1 MGKFLYYTFL
11 LFIGIFSCIALFSL
25 SIVWKFGNDLPDYR
39 YLQSYKTKA
48 MSRVYSNSDN
58 IIEEYAEE
66 KRVFIPYEAIPEQL
80 INAFIVTE
88 DKNFFKHDGI
98 DFKGISRATFTNI
111 KNIIYGRRLVGAS
124 TITQQVAKNF
134 LLTNEVSIDRKIKE
148 ALLALRIERTLSKE
162 KILELYLNE
171 IFLGYRSYGIVVAAQ
186 NYFNKSIDELK
197 ISEIAF
203 LAGLPKGPNNYH
215 PIRKYNSAINRRNY
229 VLSRMFEEGVI
240 SKSNFSEALN
250 DKLIVDNFK
259 DRKIVKA
266 DYFSEEVRKI
276 IIDKFSKKT
285 LYNEGLYILTTLDED
300 LQKIARNALF
310 EGILEYDKRQGWR
323 GRVSKI
329 DSTDIKNNWL
339 SKLGSLNLVQ
349 NNLYHYG
356 VILDINTEEIT
367 IGLLDG
373 NFGNLDLE
381 ESSWV
386 VKKRNNE
393 NKINLNKQI
402 EDMLNIGDIF
412 VFRKSSKF
420 NLDNILYKIEQIP
433 NVNGGI
439 VAIDAT
445 SGKVLALVGGLN
457 FNNSKFNRV
466 TQAKRQ
472 AGSAFKP
479 FVYLSGL
486 ENGMTPSSL
495 ILDSPLV
502 IDQGPGLE
510 EWIPKNYSGE
520 YYGLSTLRTGLEK
533 SRNVMT
539 VRLANTIGIEKIVD
553 VASRF
558 NIGDYPA
565 QLATALGAG
574 ETNLLNLTAAYSTFV
589 NGGRLVEPKFI
600 ETIHDRY
607 GKIIYTREKSKCNIC
622 ANEFSED
629 KIFEQSTVISKATK
643 SEYAFQ
649 VAWMLNGVIKNGT
662 GKSLRHID
670 EYIGGKTGTT
680 NDNKDAWFIGFSSN
694 LIVGVYVGYD
704 MPSSLGS
711 KETGGKV
718 SAPIWGKFMKQALKK
733 YPSSPFSIPENIEMV
748 KIDALSGLLPNNKSS
763 RTIYEAFITGTAPLN
778 SEILSN
784 EKVIDLKPLD
794 DTIY

>member
-1 MGKFLYYTFL
+1 MGKFLYYIFL
-11 LFIGIFSCIALFSL
+11 LFIGIFFCIAIFSL

-98 DFKGISRATFTNI
+98 DFKGISRATFANI

-240 SKSNFSEALN
+240 SRSNFSEALN
-250 DKLIVDNFK
+250 DKLIIDNFK

-329 DSTDIKNNWL
+329 DSIDIKKNWL
-339 SKLGSLNLVQ
+339 SKLVSLNLAQ

-356 VILDINTEEIT
+356 VILDINNEEIS

-373 NFGNLDLE
+373 NFGKLDLE
-381 ESSWV
+381 ESSWI
-386 VKKRNNE
+386 VKKHSE
-393 NKINLNKQI
+393 DKINLKKHI
-402 EDMLNIGDIF
+402 GDMLNIGDVF
-412 VFRKSSKF
+412 VFGKSSKF

-439 VAIDAT
+439 VAIDAA

-502 IDQGPGLE
+502 IDQGPGLD

-553 VASRF
+553 VANRF
-558 NIGDYPA
+558 NIGDYPS

-607 GKIIYTREKSKCNIC
+607 GKIIYAREKSKCNIC

-629 KIFEQSTVISKATK
+629 KIFEQSTVTSKATK

-662 GKSLRHID
+662 GKSLSHID

-704 MPSSLGS
+704 MPSSLGE

-778 SEILSN
+778 SEILSI
-784 EKVIDLKPLD
+784 EKAIDLKPLD

>member
-11 LFIGIFSCIALFSL
+11 LFIGIFSCIAIFSL

-250 DKLIVDNFK
+250 DKLIVENFK
-259 DRKIVKA
+259 DKNIIKA

-276 IIDKFSKKT
+276 IIDKYSKKT
-285 LYNEGLYILTTLDED
+285 LYNEGLYILTTLDEE

-329 DSTDIKNNWL
+329 DSTDIKKNWL
-339 SKLGSLNLVQ
+339 SKLVSLNLVQ
-349 NNLYHYG
+349 KNLYHYG
-356 VILDINTEEIT
+356 VILDINNEEIS
-367 IGLLDG
+367 IGLLGDNIG
-373 NFGNLDLE
+373 KLDLE
-381 ESSWV
+381 ESSWI
-386 VKKRNNE
+386 VKKHNE
-393 NKINLNKQI
+393 DKINLNKDI
-402 EDMLNIGDIF
+402 GGMLNIGD
-412 VFRKSSKF
+412 VLVLAKSSKF
-420 NLDNILYKIEQIP
+420 NLDNNLYKIEQIP

-439 VAIDAT
+439 VAIDAI

-574 ETNLLNLTAAYSTFV
+574 ETNLLNLTAAYATFV

-622 ANEFSED
+622 ENEFSED
-629 KIFEQSTVISKATK
+629 KIFEQSTVTSKATK

-662 GKSLRHID
+662 GKSLSHID

-718 SAPIWGKFMKQALKK
+718 SAPIWGRFMKQALKK

-748 KIDALSGLLPNNKSS
+748 KIDALSGLLPNDKSS
-763 RTIYEAFITGTAPLN
+763 RTIYEAFITGTAPIN

-784 EKVIDLKPLD
+784 EKAIDLKPLD

>member
-1 MGKFLYYTFL
+1 MGKFLYYMFL
-11 LFIGIFSCIALFSL
+11 LLIGIFSCIAIFSL
-25 SIVWKFGNDLPDYR
+25 SIVWKFGNELPDYS

-259 DRKIVKA
+259 DRNIIKA
-266 DYFSEEVRKI
+266 NYFSEEVRKI

-329 DSTDIKNNWL
+329 DSNDIKNNWL
-339 SKLGSLNLVQ
+339 SKLVSLNLVQ

-356 VILDINTEEIT
+356 VILDINNEEIT

-373 NFGNLDLE
+373 NFGKLDLE

-386 VKKRNNE
+386 VKKHNE
-393 NKINLNKQI
+393 DKINLNKQI
-402 EDMLNIGDIF
+402 GDMLNIGDIL
-412 VFRKSSKF
+412 VLGKSSKF

-589 NGGRLVEPKFI
+589 NGGRLIEPKFI

-629 KIFEQSTVISKATK
+629 KVFKQSAVSFKATK

-662 GKSLRHID
+662 GKSLSHID

-694 LIVGVYVGYD
+694 LVVGVYVGYD
-704 MPSSLGS
+704 LPASLGD

-718 SAPIWGKFMKQALKK
+718 SAPIWGKFMKQALIK

-784 EKVIDLKPLD
+784 EKVIDLKSLD

>member
-1 MGKFLYYTFL
+1 MGKFLYYMFL
-11 LFIGIFSCIALFSL
+11 LFIGLFSCAVLFSL
-25 SIVWKFGNDLPDYR
+25 SVIWKFGNDLPDYR

-48 MSRVYSNSDN
+48 MSRVYSSSDN

-66 KRVFIPYEAIPEQL
+66 KRVFIPYEAIPELL
-80 INAFIVTE
+80 INTFVVTE

-98 DFKGISRATFTNI
+98 DFKGIFRATFTNI
-111 KNIIYGRRLVGAS
+111 ENIISGKRLVGAS

-134 LLTNEVSIDRKIKE
+134 LLTNEVSLDRKIKE
-148 ALLALRIERTLSKE
+148 ALLALRLERTLSKE
-162 KILELYLNE
+162 KIIELYLNE

-215 PIRKYNSAINRRNY
+215 PIKKYNSAMNRRNY

-250 DKLIVDNFK
+250 DDLIVTNTI
-259 DRKIVKA
+259 DRNLVKA
-266 DYFSEEVRKI
+266 EYFSEEVRKI
-276 IIDKFSKKT
+276 VIDKFSKKS

-300 LQKIARNALF
+300 LQKIAQDSLF

-323 GRVSKI
+323 GKVTKI
-329 DSTDIKNNWL
+329 DKNDIANNWL
-339 SKLGSLNLVQ
+339 SKLQSLDLLNNNFNL
-349 NNLYHYG
+349 YG
-356 VILDINTEEIT
+356 VILNYNNEEIN
-367 IGLLDG
+367 IGLRNGSLGKLDMA
-373 NFGNLDLE
+373 
-381 ESSWV
+381 ESSWIL
-386 VKKRNNE
+386 NNKHE
-393 NKINLNKQI
+393 EKIGPNSYIGNT
-402 EDMLNIGDIF
+402 LNIGDVLVIE
-412 VFRKSSKF
+412 KSSKY
-420 NLDNILYKIEQIP
+420 NSKNMLYKIDQIP
-433 NVNGGI
+433 NVNGGL
-439 VAIDAT
+439 VAIDVFT
-445 SGKVLALVGGLN
+445 GKVLALVGGFN

-479 FVYLSGL
+479 FVYLSAL

-502 IDQGPGLE
+502 IDQGPGLS

-539 VRLANTIGIEKIVD
+539 VRLANTIGIDKIVNI
-553 VASRF
+553 ASRF
-558 NIGDYPA
+558 NIGEYPA

-574 ETNLLNLTAAYSTFV
+574 ETNLLNLTAAYSSFV
-589 NGGRLVEPKFI
+589 NGGRLIKPKFI

-607 GKIIYTREKSKCNIC
+607 GNIIYAREDSKCNIC

-629 KIFEQSTVISKATK
+629 EIFKQSAISNRAIK

-662 GKSLRHID
+662 GRSLRNID
-670 EYIGGKTGTT
+670 DYIGGKTGTT

-694 LIVGVYVGYD
+694 LVVGVYVGHD
-704 MPSSLGS
+704 MPASLGD

-718 SAPIWGKFMKQALKK
+718 SAPIWGKFMKKALKK
-733 YPSSPFSIPENIEMV
+733 YPSSPFYIPENIEMV
-748 KIDALSGLLPNNKSS
+748 KIDALSGLLPNNKSK
-763 RTIYEAFITGTAPLN
+763 RTIYEAFVSGTAPLN

-784 EKVIDLKPLD
+784 EKVIDLKSLD
-794 DTIY
+794 DRLY

>member
-1 MGKFLYYTFL
+1 MGKFLYYIFL
-11 LFIGIFSCIALFSL
+11 LFIGIFFCIAIFSL

-98 DFKGISRATFTNI
+98 DFKGISRATFANI

-240 SKSNFSEALN
+240 SRSNFSEALN

-300 LQKIARNALF
+300 LQKIARNALL

-329 DSTDIKNNWL
+329 DSIDIKKNWL
-339 SKLGSLNLVQ
+339 SKLVSLNLAQ

-356 VILDINTEEIT
+356 VILDINHEEII

-373 NFGNLDLE
+373 NFGKLDLE
-381 ESSWV
+381 ESSWI
-386 VKKRNNE
+386 VKKHSE
-393 NKINLNKQI
+393 DKINLKKHI
-402 EDMLNIGDIF
+402 GDMLNIGDVF
-412 VFRKSSKF
+412 VFGKSSKF

-439 VAIDAT
+439 VAIDAA

-502 IDQGPGLE
+502 IDQGPGLD

-558 NIGDYPA
+558 NIGDYPS

-607 GKIIYTREKSKCNIC
+607 GKIIYAREKSKCNIC

-629 KIFEQSTVISKATK
+629 KIFEQSTVTSKATK

-662 GKSLRHID
+662 GKSLSHID

-704 MPSSLGS
+704 MPSSLGE

-748 KIDALSGLLPNNKSS
+748 KIDALSGLLPNSKSS

-778 SEILSN
+778 SEILSI
-784 EKVIDLKPLD
+784 EKAIDLKPLD

>member
-1 MGKFLYYTFL
+1 MGKFLYYIFL
-11 LFIGIFSCIALFSL
+11 LFIGIFSCIAIFSL

-98 DFKGISRATFTNI
+98 DFKGISRATFANI

-215 PIRKYNSAINRRNY
+215 PIRKHNSAINRRNY

-240 SKSNFSEALN
+240 SRSNFSEALN

-300 LQKIARNALF
+300 LQKIARDALF

-323 GRVSKI
+323 GRVSNI
-329 DSTDIKNNWL
+329 DSIDIEKNWL
-339 SKLGSLNLVQ
+339 SKLVSLNLPQ
-349 NNLYHYG
+349 NNLYQYG
-356 VILDINTEEIT
+356 VILDINNEEII

-373 NFGNLDLE
+373 NFGKLDLE
-381 ESSWV
+381 ESSWI
-386 VKKRNNE
+386 VKKHSE
-393 NKINLNKQI
+393 DKKNLKKHI
-402 EDMLNIGDIF
+402 GDMLNIGDIL
-412 VFRKSSKF
+412 VFGKSSKF

-502 IDQGPGLE
+502 IDQGPGLD

-558 NIGDYPA
+558 NIGDYPS

-607 GKIIYTREKSKCNIC
+607 GKIIYAREKSKCNIC

-629 KIFEQSTVISKATK
+629 KIFEQSTVTSKATK

-662 GKSLRHID
+662 GKSLSHID

-704 MPSSLGS
+704 MPSSLGE

-778 SEILSN
+778 SEILSI
-784 EKVIDLKPLD
+784 EKDIDLKQLD

>member
-1 MGKFLYYTFL
+1 MGKFLYYIFL
-11 LFIGIFSCIALFSL
+11 LFIGIFFCIAIFSL

-98 DFKGISRATFTNI
+98 DFKGISRATFANI

-240 SKSNFSEALN
+240 SRSNFSEALN
-250 DKLIVDNFK
+250 DKLIIDNFK

-329 DSTDIKNNWL
+329 DSIDIKKNWL
-339 SKLGSLNLVQ
+339 SKLVSLNLAQ

-356 VILDINTEEIT
+356 VILDINNEEIS

-373 NFGNLDLE
+373 NFGKLDLE
-381 ESSWV
+381 ESSWI
-386 VKKRNNE
+386 VKKHSE
-393 NKINLNKQI
+393 DKINLKKHI
-402 EDMLNIGDIF
+402 GDMLNIGDVF
-412 VFRKSSKF
+412 VFGKSSKF

-439 VAIDAT
+439 VAIDAA

-502 IDQGPGLE
+502 IDQGPGLD

-558 NIGDYPA
+558 NIGDYPS

-607 GKIIYTREKSKCNIC
+607 GKIIYAREKSKCNIC

-629 KIFEQSTVISKATK
+629 KIFEQSTVTSKATK

-662 GKSLRHID
+662 GKSLSHID

-704 MPSSLGS
+704 MPSSLGE

-748 KIDALSGLLPNNKSS
+748 KIDALSGLLPNSKSS

-778 SEILSN
+778 SEILSI
-784 EKVIDLKPLD
+784 EKAIDLKPLD

>member
-1 MGKFLYYTFL
+1 MAKFLYYLFL
-11 LFIGIFSCIALFSL
+11 FFIGISSCIVLFSL
-25 SIVWKFGNDLPDYR
+25 SVLWKFGNDLPDYR

-66 KRVFIPYEAIPEQL
+66 KRVFIPYEAIPKQL

-111 KNIIYGRRLVGAS
+111 KNIISGKRLVGAS

-171 IFLGYRSYGIVVAAQ
+171 IFLGYRSYGIVIAAK
-186 NYFNKSIDELK
+186 NYFNKSIDDLK
-197 ISEIAF
+197 ISEIAY

-215 PIRKYNSAINRRNY
+215 PVKKYNAAINRRNY
-229 VLSRMFEEGVI
+229 VLSRMLEEGVI
-240 SKSNFSEALN
+240 SKSVFSKGLN
-250 DKLIVDNFK
+250 DELVVDNFSN
-259 DRKIVKA
+259 DIIVKA
-266 DYFSEEVRKI
+266 DYFSEVVRKI
-276 IIDKFSKKT
+276 IIEKFGKKS
-285 LYNEGLYILTTLDED
+285 LYNEGLYILSTLDED
-300 LQKIARNALF
+300 LQKIAQNALS
-310 EGILEYDKRQGWR
+310 EGISDYDKRQGWR
-323 GRVSKI
+323 GRIDKI
-329 DSTDIKNNWL
+329 DSSNISINWL
-339 SKLGSLNLVQ
+339 SEFKSLNLV
-349 NNLYHYG
+349 NKSSNLYG
-356 VILDINTEEIT
+356 VILNFNNDEIS
-367 IGLLDG
+367 IGFLDG
-373 NFGNLDLE
+373 TIGNLDFE

-386 VKKRNNE
+386 INNKDE
-393 NKINLNKQI
+393 AKIDFSRYKNDILNV
-402 EDMLNIGDIF
+402 GDVL
-412 VFRKSSKF
+412 VFKKSSKYDA
-420 NLDNILYKIEQIP
+420 NNMLYNIHQIP
-433 NVNGGI
+433 NVDGGI
-439 VAIDAT
+439 VAIDAFT
-445 SGKVLALVGGLN
+445 GRILALVGGYN

-466 TQAKRQ
+466 TQAQRQ

-479 FVYLSGL
+479 FVYLAAL
-486 ENGMTPSSL
+486 ENGLTPSSL

-502 IDQGPGLE
+502 IDQGPGLS
-510 EWIPKNYSGE
+510 EWIPRNYSGE

-539 VRLANTIGIEKIVD
+539 VRLANTIGIEKIVN

-558 NIGDYPA
+558 NIGEYPA

-574 ETNLLNLTAAYSTFV
+574 ETNLLNLTAAYSSFV
-589 NGGRLVEPKFI
+589 NGGNMVKPQFI

-607 GKIIYTREKSKCNIC
+607 GKIIYSREKNKCNIC
-622 ANEFSED
+622 KNEFAENE
-629 KIFEQSTVISKATK
+629 IFNQSDTLVKATS
-643 SEYAFQ
+643 SEHAFQ

-662 GKSLRHID
+662 GKSLRNIND
-670 EYIGGKTGTT
+670 YIGGKTGTT

-694 LIVGVYVGYD
+694 LVVGVYVGHD
-704 MPSSLGS
+704 LPSSLGN

-718 SAPIWGKFMKQALKK
+718 SAPIWGKFMRKALKK
-733 YPSSPFSIPENIEMV
+733 YPSTPFKIPRNIEMV
-748 KIDALSGLLPNNKSS
+748 KIDAVSGLLPNDTSKK
-763 RTIYEAFITGTAPLN
+763 TIYEAFISGTAPLK
-778 SEILSN
+778 SEMLPN

-794 DTIY
+794 DRIY

>member
-1 MGKFLYYTFL
+1 MGKFLYYMFL

-323 GRVSKI
+323 GRVSK
-329 DSTDIKNNWL
+329 L
-339 SKLGSLNLVQ
+339 
-349 NNLYHYG
+349 
-356 VILDINTEEIT
+356 
-367 IGLLDG
+367 
-373 NFGNLDLE
+373 
-381 ESSWV
+381 
-386 VKKRNNE
+386 
-393 NKINLNKQI
+393 
-402 EDMLNIGDIF
+402 
-412 VFRKSSKF
+412 
-420 NLDNILYKIEQIP
+420 
-433 NVNGGI
+433 
-439 VAIDAT
+439 
-445 SGKVLALVGGLN
+445 
-457 FNNSKFNRV
+457 
-466 TQAKRQ
+466 
-472 AGSAFKP
+472 
-479 FVYLSGL
+479 
-486 ENGMTPSSL
+486 SL
-495 ILDSPLV
+495 I
-502 IDQGPGLE
+502 
-510 EWIPKNYSGE
+510 
-520 YYGLSTLRTGLEK
+520 
-533 SRNVMT
+533 
-539 VRLANTIGIEKIVD
+539 
-553 VASRF
+553 
-558 NIGDYPA
+558 
-565 QLATALGAG
+565 
-574 ETNLLNLTAAYSTFV
+574 
-589 NGGRLVEPKFI
+589 
-600 ETIHDRY
+600 
-607 GKIIYTREKSKCNIC
+607 
-622 ANEFSED
+622 
-629 KIFEQSTVISKATK
+629 
-643 SEYAFQ
+643 
-649 VAWMLNGVIKNGT
+649 
-662 GKSLRHID
+662 HI
-670 EYIGGKTGTT
+670 
-680 NDNKDAWFIGFSSN
+680 
-694 LIVGVYVGYD
+694 
-704 MPSSLGS
+704 
-711 KETGGKV
+711 
-718 SAPIWGKFMKQALKK
+718 
-733 YPSSPFSIPENIEMV
+733 
-748 KIDALSGLLPNNKSS
+748 
-763 RTIYEAFITGTAPLN
+763 
-778 SEILSN
+778 
-784 EKVIDLKPLD
+784 
-794 DTIY
+794 